1 MRLVPGLMLV
11 CAVFGCRAAPSAPEL
26 DELRTVPT
34 SVMLEGES
42 FELPVALYR
51 DFMPS
56 SPPNGRPLAAVV
68 RLPDRL
74 TTVRVERIWVLL
86 DDEVWSA
93 EAEQV
98 PGTQDWVARDGPK
111 WGPGILVDVVA
122 QLRQPGREGILVRAP
137 NRLIQRTD

>member
-1 MRLVPGLMLV
+1 MRLVLGLVLV
-11 CAVFGCRAAPSAPEL
+11 CASFGCRAAPSAPEI
-26 DELRTVPT
+26 DELRDAPT
-34 SVMLEGES
+34 SVMLEGEL

-74 TTVRVERIWVLL
+74 AQVRVDRIWVLL
-86 DDEVWSA
+86 GDEVWSA

-98 PGTQDWVARDGPK
+98 PGTQDWVARNGPK
-111 WGPGILVDVVA
+111 WGPGIIVDVVA
-122 QLRQPGREGILVRAP
+122 QLRQPAGEGVLVRAP
-137 NRLIQRTD
+137 DRLIQRTD